1 MSKKKTF
8 LILGLLAGSVS
19 AAWAQSSVT
28 VYGILD
34 GGVSYT
40 SGIAGGARKQVV
52 SGIMDGSRLGFRGN
66 EDIGGG
72 YRALFLLENRLEL
85 DTGTNSNTPVS
96 GTTFLPDRWGKQSAI
111 FTPTTFTLPG
121 TIPPALAAQL
131 IGGATAG
138 LNSSLQTVTATLG
151 GRLAAAS
158 FGVNIGNA
166 RFWDRQAY
174 VGLVTP
180 FGAVLAGRQYTPAYE
195 LNAAFDTM
203 ATQSSLAAGQVAAVP
218 AVIDIRQANALQ
230 YRIQQ
235 GGLSASVMVA
245 AGEGSTSQG
254 RFYGAMVQYKTD
266 DYGVGVGM
274 NAKDNELGQR
284 SLRSIT
290 LGASA
295 KVGPGTVSFLY
306 NDISDPNP
314 SGLSALL
321 DGLRTALVGQVRP
334 GLAAQINAAAPG
346 VGTLLAS
353 QISVDGLVNNYKSAF
368 VQDAAAFSIGY
379 RMTMGQ
385 HTFYTAFNRLD
396 DKTRVNADTD
406 SYGVAYSY
414 ALSKRTDLNF
424 VLTHF
429 DNKGMGQAAPGQ
441 AGFLGG
447 FTSAPG
453 VDSNNVAMGIRHRF

>member
-1 MSKKKTF
+1 MMKKTA
-8 LILGLLAGSVS
+8 LILALAAVS
-19 AAWAQSSVT
+19 PVSWAQSTVT
-28 VYGILD
+28 LYGILD

-40 SGIAGGARKQVV
+40 TGIAGGTRKQVI
-52 SGIMDGSRLGFRGN
+52 SGIMDGSRFGLRGN
-66 EDIGGG
+66 EDLGGG

-85 DTGTNSNTPVS
+85 DTGTNSNAPVS
-96 GTTFLPDRWGKQSAI
+96 GSSFLPDRWGKQAVI

-121 TIPPALAAQL
+121 AIPPAQQQALIAA
-131 IGGATAG
+131 ATAG
-138 LNSSLQTVTATLG
+138 LGNALQTVTNTLG
-151 GRLAAAS
+151 ANLAAAS

-180 FGAVLAGRQYTPAYE
+180 FGGILAGRQYTPAYE

-203 ATQSSLAAGQVAAVP
+203 GTQSSLAAGQVAAVP
-218 AVIDIRQANALQ
+218 AVIDIRQNNSLQ

-245 AGEGSTSQG
+245 AGEGQTSQG
-254 RFYGAMVQYKTD
+254 RFYGAMAMYKTD
-266 DYGVGVGM
+266 AYGVGVGI

-284 SLRSIT
+284 SLRTIT

-295 KVGPGTVSFLY
+295 KIGPGTLSFLY

-321 DGLRTALVGQVRP
+321 TGLRTALVGQVRP

-346 VGTLLAS
+346 VGTLMAS
-353 QISVDGLVNNYKSAF
+353 QINVDGLVNDYKSAF
-368 VQDAAAFSIGY
+368 VQDSAAFSIGY
-379 RMTMGQ
+379 RLTMGP
-385 HTFYTAFNRLD
+385 HTVYTAFNRLN
-396 DKTRVNADTD
+396 DKTRFNGDTD
-406 SYGVAYSY
+406 SYGVVYTY

-424 VLTHF
+424 VATHF
-429 DNKGMGQAAPGQ
+429 DNKAGGQAAPGQ

-447 FTSAPG
+447 FTRAPG
-453 VDSNNVAMGIRHRF
+453 VDSNNLAMGIRHRF